1 MLRMTRLTD
10 YAVALLAQFALQP
23 GQHSAKELAAA
34 LHLPG
39 PAVSKVLKT
48 LARNGLLETH
58 RGVKGGFTLAR
69 RPGDISVAEVLRA
82 FEGPL
87 AMTECSSSHAG
98 ACELESCCS
107 VSNSWKRINHAM
119 AEVLDE
125 ISLAEMVGAPAGG
138 FDHLKEAVRSRVS
151 PRTLRV

>member
-10 YAVALLAQFALQP
+10 YAVALLARFALQP
-23 GQHSAKELAAA
+23 GQHSAKEMAAA
-34 LHLPG
+34 LHLPA

-58 RGVKGGFTLAR
+58 RGVKGGFTLAK
-69 RPGDISVAEVLRA
+69 PATAISVAEVLEA

-87 AMTECSSSHAG
+87 ALTECSSGHVG

-107 VSNSWKRINHAM
+107 VSGPWRRINQAM
-119 AEVLDE
+119 AEALGE
-125 ISLAEMVGAPAGG
+125 ISLAEMVGAPHD
-138 FDHLKEAVRSRVS
+138 FTHLKEAVRSRVGS
-151 PRTLRV
+151 RTLEV